1 MSTQF
6 IAEQLLH
13 GVGYGL
19 MLFLMAAG
27 LTLVFGIMDTL
38 NLSHGSLFMI
48 GAYVS
53 STVQQYT
60 GSFLAAVAGSVA
72 GTLLVAAVVERI
84 LIRKLYRVDHLVQV
98 VATLGLIFV
107 ADDVVIMLW
116 GEAPLMASTPRL
128 LANPVYF
135 APDWPYPSYR
145 LLVLAAGVAVAVAL
159 YWLVTRTKLGMLV
172 RAGASNRQMAELMG
186 LQVQRVFMLVF
197 VMGAALAGLAGA
209 LMAPISSVQ
218 VGMGEV
224 ILVPAFAVIVIG
236 GIGSMRGA
244 LIAALM
250 IGIVEAIGKT
260 FGPSILKLWLS
271 PSLVADVLPSL
282 TTMLMYI
289 LMIVVLMVKPRGLL
303 PARG

>member
-13 GVGYGL
+13 GVGFGL

-48 GAYVS
+48 GAYIS
-53 STVQQYT
+53 STLHQHT
-60 GSFLAAVAGSVA
+60 GSFLMAVAGGVV

-84 LIRKLYRVDHLVQV
+84 LFRRLYSVDHLAQV

-107 ADDVVIMLW
+107 ADAVVVMLW
-116 GEAPLMASTPRL
+116 GEAPLTASTPAL
-128 LANPVYF
+128 LAKPVYF
-135 APDWPYPSYR
+135 SSDWPYPAYR
-145 LLVLAAGVAVAVAL
+145 LLVLVAGLAVAALL
-159 YWLVTRTKLGMLV
+159 YWLVSRTKLGMLV

-186 LQVQRVFMLVF
+186 LQVQQVFMLVF
-197 VMGAALAGLAGA
+197 VLGAGLAGLAGA

-218 VGMGEV
+218 VGMGEA
-224 ILVPAFAVIVIG
+224 ILIPALAVIVIG

-250 IGIVEAIGKT
+250 VGVVEAVGKT

-271 PSLVADVLPSL
+271 PGLVADVLPSL
-282 TTMLMYI
+282 SAMLMYI

>member
-13 GVGYGL
+13 GVGFGL

-48 GAYVS
+48 GAYIA
-53 STVQQYT
+53 STLHQYT
-60 GSFLAAVAGSVA
+60 NSFLLAVAGAVM
-72 GTLLVAAVVERI
+72 GTLLVAAVAERV
-84 LIRKLYRVDHLVQV
+84 LFRRLYAVDHLAQV

-107 ADDVVIMLW
+107 ADAVVVMLW
-116 GEAPLMASTPRL
+116 GEAPLMASTPAL
-128 LANPVYF
+128 LAKPVYL
-135 APDWPYPSYR
+135 APDWPYPAYR
-145 LLVLAAGVAVAVAL
+145 LVVLAAGLAVAALL
-159 YWLVTRTKLGMLV
+159 YWLVSRTKLGMLV

-186 LQVQRVFMLVF
+186 LHVQRVFMLVF

-209 LMAPISSVQ
+209 LMAPLSSVQ
-218 VGMGEV
+218 VGMGEA
-224 ILVPAFAVIVIG
+224 ILIPALAVIVIG

-250 IGIVEAIGKT
+250 VGVVEALGKT

-271 PSLVADVLPSL
+271 PSLVADVLPSISA
-282 TTMLMYI
+282 MLMYI

>member
-13 GVGYGL
+13 GVGFGL

-48 GAYVS
+48 GAYIS
-53 STVQQYT
+53 STLHQYT
-60 GSFLAAVAGSVA
+60 GSFLIAVAGAVV
-72 GTLLVAAVVERI
+72 GTLLVAAVAER
-84 LIRKLYRVDHLVQV
+84 LLFRRLYSVDHLAQV

-107 ADDVVIMLW
+107 ADAVVVILW
-116 GEAPLMASTPRL
+116 GEAPLTASTPAL
-128 LANPVYF
+128 LAKPVYF
-135 APDWPYPSYR
+135 SSDWPYPAYR
-145 LLVLAAGVAVAVAL
+145 LLVLAAGLAVATLL
-159 YWLVTRTKLGMLV
+159 YWLVSRTKLGMLV

-218 VGMGEV
+218 VGMGEA
-224 ILVPAFAVIVIG
+224 ILIPALAVIVIG

-250 IGIVEAIGKT
+250 VGVVEALGKT
-260 FGPSILKLWLS
+260 FGPAILKLWLS
-271 PSLVADVLPSL
+271 PSLVADVLPSVSA
-282 TTMLMYI
+282 MLMYI